1 MVGDTRSRL
10 ANSCLSG
17 TKKFIKREMDFGN
30 QRFAASRASSIAGGL
45 INGRH
50 TVDGFYQPVKD
61 VDDEEE
67 PKNDEMKSVE
77 DAEFEDSDRE

>member
-1 MVGDTRSRL
+1 MAGETRSRL

-17 TKKFIKREMDFGN
+17 KQKFIRREMDFGN

-50 TVDGFYQPVKD
+50 TVDGFYAPVKD
-61 VDDEEE
+61 EVDDEE